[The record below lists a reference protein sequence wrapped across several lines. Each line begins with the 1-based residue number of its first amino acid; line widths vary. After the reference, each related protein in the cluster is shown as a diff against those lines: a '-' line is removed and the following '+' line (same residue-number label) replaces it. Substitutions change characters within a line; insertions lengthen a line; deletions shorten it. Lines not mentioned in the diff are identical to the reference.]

1 MDDPAEFKVGDKVI
15 YPNQG
20 VGVIGEVS
28 TQNIAGRQE
37 DFYLLQLSAS
47 NSRVLVPVANVN
59 NVGLRKLC
67 TPDELETLFEI
78 LQGNFSEPDLDWKN
92 RYKKNV
98 EKMKT
103 GSIFEVVKVLKSL
116 YFLSFQKSLSFREK
130 KMFDRAKQL
139 VVTEIAT
146 VRNESVNKVTVLV
159 EELLL
164 ATYNRDHAPLNSES

>member
-1 MDDPAEFKVGDKVI
+1 MAFRVGDKVI

-20 VGVIGEVS
+20 VGVIEEVS
-28 TQNIAGRQE
+28 THNIAGRDE
-37 DFYLLQLSAS
+37 EFYMLRLSAS
-47 NSRVLVPVANVN
+47 NSTVMVPVANVN

-67 TPDELETLFEI
+67 SAKELETLFDI
-78 LQGNFSEPDLDWKN
+78 LRGNFSEPDPDWKN

-103 GSIFEVVKVLKSL
+103 GSIFEVVKVLKNL

-146 VRNESVNKVTVLV
+146 VHDDPVDKVGSLV

-164 ATYNRDHAPLNSES
+164 ATYNREHAEVSSEG